1 MKRMS
6 QKGRPVFLRLT
17 ALCAAAVIGLGSLT
31 GCATGTAIADGK
43 GFDDIMAALR
53 TDLFGSEAQDCR
65 QLSLALPLRYGY
77 EPVEDKSAYRSL
89 TDTTMQSVYQEI
101 EQNIFRI
108 SDEVDETTGYYVMQ
122 YTRLPSSMDF
132 DDIYVVKEAVISD
145 HPEAF
150 WILGSYD
157 IRNNFH
163 DGNYLVL
170 FSKYS
175 YEQITAAFQEINQVT
190 EEFLGMIPDGA
201 DELER
206 EMIIHDALVDSV
218 EYDFDVAESDDATAD
233 AFNIYG
239 ALVKKKAVCS
249 GYACATKML
258 LNRVGIQCR
267 TVVGMSKNTGHMW
280 NQVKIN
286 GNWYH
291 LDVTWNDSPAGTD
304 GVLYVRYHYF
314 NLNDELIKKNHTIG
328 KNYSQMVCEYTDDGV
343 YTTAELYNFD
353 LEPCDVLDANYYEM
367 HAAHI
372 SELGDDA
379 IRSITEKMIDASK
392 TQEEIIYILFDSSV
406 PSEKAEAWL
415 AQDAR
420 WQYSSLKQS
429 INSTNNYGIGRRIKT
444 ASLWRF
450 SSDDESVWENLYAVR
465 LYYA

>member
-1 MKRMS
+1 MKRMP
-6 QKGRPVFLRLT
+6 QKGRGLGMRLA
-17 ALCAAAVIGLGSLT
+17 ALCAAAVIALGSLT

-53 TDLFGSEAQDCR
+53 TDLFGSETQDCR
-65 QLSLALPLRYGY
+65 QLSLALPLRYGF

-89 TDTTMQSVYQEI
+89 NDTVMQSVYQEI
-101 EQNIFRI
+101 EQSIFRI
-108 SDEVDETTGYYVMQ
+108 SDEVDEATGYYVMQ
-122 YTRLPSSMDF
+122 YTRLPSSLDF

-175 YEQITAAFQEINQVT
+175 HEQITAAFQEINQAT
-190 EEFLGMIPDGA
+190 EEILGMIPDGA
-201 DELER
+201 GELER
-206 EMIIHDALVDSV
+206 EMIIHDALVDSI

-239 ALVKKKAVCS
+239 ALVRKKAVCS
-249 GYACATKML
+249 GYACAAKML

-291 LDVTWNDSPAGTD
+291 LDVTWNDSSAGND

-314 NLNDELIKKNHTIG
+314 NLSDELIKKNHTIG
-328 KNYSQMVCEYTDDGV
+328 KNYSQMVCEYTEDGV

-353 LEPCDVLDANYYEM
+353 LEPCDTLDANYYEM
-367 HAAHI
+367 NAAHI

-406 PSEKAEAWL
+406 PPEEAEAWL

-420 WQYSSLKQS
+420 WQYSTLKQS

-465 LYYA
+465 LFYA